1 MSAHA
6 TPPSFRATSAAH
18 SNTHS
23 SADPG
28 ADPGAD
34 KNALS
39 FDRQHATLEL
49 PFRAPY
55 DWPRVLRFFS
65 GRATPGVEA
74 VENGAWLRAI
84 DFAGASGTLA
94 VRRHARKRCLVV
106 DIDGPVSAHAAAL
119 AAPLSRMFDLQTDPA
134 AIAAHLATD
143 PWLAPLVAAAPGLR
157 VPGAWSGF
165 ELVVRAIV
173 GQQVSVK
180 AATTIVGR
188 LVARVGERIEAH
200 PHALTAW
207 RFPTPAALAAA
218 DLAGIGMPGKRVA
231 ALQGFAHA
239 VASGA
244 VAIERSDAAAGAGK
258 PGGRTKRRGR
268 RIDAMN
274 ATDAPHADNA
284 DNNADNAG
292 TAAPDDLDAMRAA
305 LLALPGIGP
314 WTVEYVAMRAW
325 RDANAW
331 PATDLVLMQAI
342 AARDPALARATQQRA
357 RTDAWRPFRAY
368 AAMHLWNEIADRAG
382 AARGG

>member
-1 MSAHA
+1 MSAIA
-6 TPPSFRATSAAH
+6 
-18 SNTHS
+18 THS
-23 SADPG
+23 EAKTEAQSQ
-28 ADPGAD
+28 
-34 KNALS
+34 N
-39 FDRQHATLEL
+39 ATLEL

-74 VENGAWLRAI
+74 VEDGAWLRAI
-84 DFAGASGTLA
+84 DFNGASGTLA
-94 VRRHARKRCLVV
+94 VRRHARKHCLVV
-106 DIDGPVSAHAAAL
+106 QIDGPVSAHAAAL
-119 AAPLSRMFDLQTDPA
+119 AAPLSRMFDLQADPA
-134 AIAAHLATD
+134 AVAAHLRSD
-143 PWLAPLVAAAPGLR
+143 PWLAPLVAAVPGLR

-180 AATTIVGR
+180 AATTIIGR
-188 LVARVGERIEAH
+188 LVERVGKRIDGHAH
-200 PHALTAW
+200 TRTAW

-231 ALQGFAHA
+231 ALQGFAQA

-244 VAIERSDAAAGAGK
+244 VIIERDYAENDQHK
-258 PGGRTKRRGR
+258 PRSKRQNRQ
-268 RIDAMN
+268 IDVI
-274 ATDAPHADNA
+274 APEPA
-284 DNNADNAG
+284 
-292 TAAPDDLDAMRAA
+292 DLDAMRAA

-342 AARDPALARATQQRA
+342 AARDPALVRATQQRT
-357 RTDAWRPFRAY
+357 RTDAWSPWRAY

>member
-1 MSAHA
+1 LSQ
-6 TPPSFRATSAAH
+6 
-18 SNTHS
+18 S
-23 SADPG
+23 SRL
-28 ADPGAD
+28 
-34 KNALS
+34 NAVLPNES
-39 FDRQHATLEL
+39 QQSQQSQQSRNACPELPAILEL

-55 DWPRVLRFFS
+55 DWARMLRFLA

-74 VENGAWLRAI
+74 VEDGAWLRAI
-84 DFAGASGTLA
+84 DFHGASGTLA

-106 DIDGPVSAHAAAL
+106 EIDGPVSAHAAAL
-119 AAPLSRMFDLQTDPA
+119 AAPLTRMFDVRADPA
-134 AIAAHLATD
+134 AIGASFAAD

-188 LVARVGERIEAH
+188 LVERVGKRIDGH
-200 PHALTAW
+200 PHARTAW

-231 ALQGFAHA
+231 ALQGFAAA

-244 VAIERSDAAAGAGK
+244 IAIERAPAQDAAPGASRQRSPRAGE
-258 PGGRTKRRGR
+258 P
-268 RIDAMN
+268 
-274 ATDAPHADNA
+274 NA
-284 DNNADNAG
+284 DP
-292 TAAPDDLDAMRAA
+292 AAERATLDAMRAG

-325 RDANAW
+325 RDADAW

-357 RTDAWRPFRAY
+357 RTEAWRPWRAY

>member
-1 MSAHA
+1 M
-6 TPPSFRATSAAH
+6 
-18 SNTHS
+18 
-23 SADPG
+23 
-28 ADPGAD
+28 
-34 KNALS
+34 
-39 FDRQHATLEL
+39 
-49 PFRAPY
+49 
-55 DWPRVLRFFS
+55 LRFLT

-74 VENGAWLRAI
+74 VEDGAWLRAI
-84 DFAGASGTLA
+84 DFNGASGTLA

-106 DIDGPVSAHAAAL
+106 EIDGPVSVHAAAL
-119 AAPLSRMFDLQTDPA
+119 AAPLARMFDVQADPA
-134 AIAAHLATD
+134 AIGAGLVAD

-188 LVARVGERIEAH
+188 LVERVGKRIDGHAH
-200 PHALTAW
+200 ARTAW

-231 ALQGFAHA
+231 ALQGFAAA
-239 VASGA
+239 VASGE
-244 VAIERSDAAAGAGK
+244 VVIERAPVQDAAPRSARK
-258 PGGRTKRRGR
+258 HS
-268 RIDAMN
+268 
-274 ATDAPHADNA
+274 PHAGEPSA
-284 DNNADNAG
+284 D
-292 TAAPDDLDAMRAA
+292 TAAERATLDAMRAG

-325 RDANAW
+325 RDGDAW

-342 AARDPALARATQQRA
+342 AARDPALVRATQQRA
-357 RTDAWRPFRAY
+357 RTEAWRPWRAY